1 MLSSGITSGGAAHTS
16 LGPTLAAAAAL
27 LGTSAGFCRMKS
39 SEGGNMIKRSVS
51 KILLHR
57 VARQQYCN

>member
-27 LGTSAGFCRMKS
+27 LGTSADFCRMKS
-39 SEGGNMIKRSVS
+39 SERGNMIKRSVS
-51 KILLHR
+51 KI
-57 VARQQYCN
+57 